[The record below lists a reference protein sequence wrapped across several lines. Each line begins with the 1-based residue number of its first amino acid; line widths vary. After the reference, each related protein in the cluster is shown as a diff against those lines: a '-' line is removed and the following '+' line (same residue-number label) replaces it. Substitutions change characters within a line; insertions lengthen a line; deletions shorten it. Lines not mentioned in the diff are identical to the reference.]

1 MRIAEYKQVS
11 TRTEQQTIHH
21 PAEYDELGEIVKEAW
36 DEVVDV
42 EVPVMGMVYRDMT
55 PAEIKEWEE
64 QQSQITPQ
72 QPTLDERVDT
82 LESRTDDTE
91 EALRMILERTT
102 V

>member
-21 PAEYDELGEIVKEAW
+21 PAEYDEFGEIVREPW
-36 DEVVDV
+36 DEIVDV

-55 PAEIKEWEE
+55 PEEIKEWEE

-72 QPTLDERVDT
+72 PPTLDERVEN
-82 LESRTDDTE
+82 LETRTDDTE
-91 EALRMILERTT
+91 EALKMILERT
-102 V
+102 VV

>member
-11 TRTEQQTIHH
+11 TRTAQQTIHH
-21 PAEYDELGEIVKEAW
+21 PAEYDEFGEIITEAW

-42 EVPVMGMVYRDMT
+42 EVPVMGVVYRDMT
-55 PAEIKEWEE
+55 PEEIKAWEE
-64 QQSQITPQ
+64 QRPQTPQ
-72 QPTLDERVDT
+72 PPTLDERVGT
-82 LESRTDDTE
+82 LETRTDDTE